1 MIQKEKG
8 NMDRVKTS
16 IDGLDDILWGGYPAG
31 TNILVS
37 GASGTGKT
45 IFCAQFLYKGIRD
58 YNENGVYVTLEAR
71 PEDLRTEMESLGWDL
86 RTYEDKE
93 KLVILDAASSCSSL
107 TTGEKFAMPR
117 AFDVGL
123 LITEIYKIVQKID
136 AKRLALDSLP
146 SLGLHVT
153 DTGQIRGIIYR
164 LSSLLLEIGVTSL
177 LTTESV
183 NPAMIS
189 RYGVEEFVCRGVIM
203 LDLEERGNDLKRT
216 LRIRKMRGT
225 KHTMRKLPFEVKE
238 DGIVLYSQGE
248 KY

>member
-1 MIQKEKG
+1 ME
-8 NMDRVKTS
+8 RVNTC
-16 IDGLDDILWGGYPAG
+16 IEGLDEILRGGYPAG

-58 YNENGVYVTLEAR
+58 FDETGVFVTLEAR
-71 PEDLRTEMESLGWDL
+71 PEDLRTEMESLGWDM
-86 RTYEDKE
+86 RSFEDQGQ
-93 KLVILDAASSCSSL
+93 LVILDAASSCSSM

-123 LITEIYKIVQKID
+123 LITEIYKIVQKIK
-136 AKRLALDSLP
+136 AKRLVLDSLP

-153 DTGQIRGIIYR
+153 DTGQIRNIIYR

-183 NPAMIS
+183 ESNMIS

-225 KHTMRKLPFEVKE
+225 KHTMRKLPFEVKQ
-238 DGIVLYSQGE
+238 DGIIIYSQGE